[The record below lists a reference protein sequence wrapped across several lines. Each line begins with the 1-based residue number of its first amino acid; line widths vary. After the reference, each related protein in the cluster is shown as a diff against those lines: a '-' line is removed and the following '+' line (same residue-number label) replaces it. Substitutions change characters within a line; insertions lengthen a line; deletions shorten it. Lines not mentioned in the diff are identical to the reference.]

1 MIFKNKCYF
10 ILIISCIV
18 LSIGFLNAQ
27 ETSSTDGI
35 SRLSFAEK
43 IYLQLNNSVF
53 TNNETIWFKAI
64 VTDAKN
70 APTVLSGIL
79 HVELIDFDKEI
90 VATKKL
96 KLVNGIA
103 DNGFQ
108 LEQTYTPGRYLIRAY
123 TAWNKNFGD
132 DFIFKQYVNLVP
144 ANSNQRPSPIQNITL
159 YQVGEGQH
167 EVFAQLFPELIKPDY
182 KKDVTVY
189 IKTETFLDTIEIKRE
204 KGFYKLQ
211 YVLPKDAVSVNLK
224 MKLEDTKLKNFQTR
238 EEKTYNKTIAIDRE
252 FIDLQFFPES
262 GKLIDGLT
270 SKLAFKAL
278 NYKGLGKDIKGVI
291 VDEKDSVVATI
302 KTNNL
307 GMGYVLFTPKMHKAY
322 YGKINSKHQVARKFE
337 LPKVYPEGHV
347 LGITETTSY
356 MNINVISKVKTTDN
370 YWMQLK
376 SKGEI
381 LKEFPV
387 TLSDAP
393 YNTSIPKQKLPQGI
407 LNVTLLSENKT
418 PLSERLFF
426 HLKEGNNLSIT
437 KETEQQYYSQR
448 DKTALKFN
456 VTNSNGLPVEAN
468 LSVLVV
474 DKNQLEQTEQFKGN
488 ILSYFLLNSELKGHI
503 ENPTH
508 YFNDD
513 NIFRK
518 RDLEA
523 LMLTQG
529 WRNYKYSFNDANH
542 VFDVQPETALRVS
555 GKVRSIWNEN
565 KAPKNRVNLNV
576 LTSGEPP
583 GFYSCK
589 PDSIGNFAFDL
600 IHSYGDKLELKIQ
613 SSNKKGKPKFYQI
626 ILDEPVPSPKIT
638 YEKEEVIALSD
649 SVINDFLEIKK
660 QERQAVAGFDL
671 DDSTIPLDAVEL
683 TGYNVT
689 PERERI
695 FKLHGPPDIVINN
708 EEIEEREEKWM
719 SGLYDLL
726 RVKFPHDIL
735 FKQATSAEAAFGF
748 GHPLITLLV
757 PFDFAWIASADITV
771 MLIDG
776 EVVRSEYYLL
786 LPGLP
791 VENIKHVEIF
801 ERPKGNVLDYIAEA
815 FPLQPIS
822 SVYGLAGLNTAF
834 INILTYGKNGLAA
847 LEVPKGLFQGHI
859 AGFSVTPEFYQP
871 KYETLKPEDWDIPD
885 LRPVLHWEPSLFTD
899 NKGDIELEFYNDD
912 IIGDKLI
919 IIEAITPHGKIGY
932 FETSYTV
939 EKRLENY

>member
-1 MIFKNKCYF
+1 MIFIFCFLGSIYSQTKNPLHLKKTTK
-10 ILIISCIV
+10 
-18 LSIGFLNAQ
+18 N
-27 ETSSTDGI
+27 T
-35 SRLSFAEK
+35 FAEK

-70 APTVLSGIL
+70 APTNLSGIL
-79 HVELIDFDKEI
+79 HVELIDFDKDI

-96 KLVNGIA
+96 KLVNGMA
-103 DNGFQ
+103 DNGFK
-108 LEQTYTPGRYLIRAY
+108 LEQAYTPGRYLIRAY
-123 TAWNKNFGD
+123 TAWNKNFGE
-132 DFIFKQYVNLVP
+132 DFMFKQYVNLVP
-144 ANSNQRPSPIQNITL
+144 ANGNQRPSPIQNITL
-159 YQVGEGQH
+159 YQVEEDQH

-204 KGFYKLQ
+204 NGFYKLQ

-238 EEKTYNKTIAIDRE
+238 VEKTYNKTIAIDRE

-262 GKLIDGLT
+262 GKLINGLT

-278 NYKGLGKDIKGVI
+278 NYKGLGKEINGVI
-291 VDEKDSVVATI
+291 VDEKDSIVVPI

-307 GMGYVLFTPKMHKAY
+307 GMGYVFFTPKLHKTY
-322 YGKINSKHQVARKFE
+322 YGKINSKHHVARKFE
-337 LPKVYPEGHV
+337 LPKVYAEGHV

-356 MNINVISKVKTTDN
+356 MNINVTSKVKATRD
-370 YWMQLK
+370 YWIQLK
-376 SKGEI
+376 SKGVL

-387 TLSDAP
+387 TLSNAP
-393 YNTSIPKQKLPQGI
+393 YNASIPKQKLPQGI
-407 LNVTLLSENKT
+407 LNVTLLSEHKT

-426 HLKEGNNLSIT
+426 HLNEADNLNIT
-437 KETEQQYYSQR
+437 KETEGQYYSQR
-448 DKTALKFN
+448 DKTALKFK
-456 VTNSNGLPVEAN
+456 VANSNGRPVEAN

-474 DKNQLEQTEQFKGN
+474 DKNQIEQTEQFKGN

-508 YFNDD
+508 YFDDD

-542 VFDVQPETALRVS
+542 VFDIQPETALRVS

-576 LTSGEPP
+576 LTSGKPP

-613 SSNKKGKPKFYQI
+613 SSNKKGKPKFYEI

-638 YEKEEVIALSD
+638 YEKEEVIALPD

-660 QERQAVAGFDL
+660 QERQAVTGFDL
-671 DDSTIPLDAVEL
+671 DDSTVALDAVEL

-695 FKLHGPPDIVINN
+695 FKLHGPPDIVIDN
-708 EEIEEREEKWM
+708 EQLKEREEKWM

-726 RVKFPHDIL
+726 RVKFPDDVFI
-735 FKQATSAEAAFGF
+735 KAVKMCGGGF
-748 GHPLITLLV
+748 FYKAQVYGTDDTLV
-757 PFDFAWIASADITV
+757 F
-771 MLIDG
+771 IDG
-776 EVVRSEYYLL
+776 EVVLGRDYLF
-786 LPGLP
+786 LPNLSI
-791 VENIKHVEIF
+791 ENIKSVEIL
-801 ERPKGNVLDYIAEA
+801 ERPSGTFMNHIMEA
-815 FPLQPIS
+815 FPRMDPMARSIMVGTYNFGIVS
-822 SVYGLAGLNTAF
+822 IYTFGGIGLR
-834 INILTYGKNGLAA
+834 A
-847 LEVPKGLFQGHI
+847 LEVSKGLFQGHI
-859 AGFSVTPEFYQP
+859 AGFSITPEFYQP
-871 KYETLKPEDWDIPD
+871 KYETLKPEDWYTPD

-899 NKGDIELEFYNDD
+899 KKGNIELEFYNDD

-919 IIEAITPHGKIGY
+919 IIEAIAPNGKIGY

-939 EKRLENY
+939 EKHKENN